1 MAARVNALQVGQT
14 VQVEELDH
22 GFRLTV
28 LGPAQGGHAV
38 LAVEPD
44 YVILGCE
51 DGTVQMP
58 AYLIKAV
65 IAEAG
70 DTPEAA

>member
-1 MAARVNALQVGQT
+1 MAQRGNVLQVGQT

-28 LGPAQGGHAV
+28 LDPSQGGNRV
-38 LAVEPD
+38 LAAELD
-44 YVILGCE
+44 YVVLGCE
-51 DGTVQMP
+51 DGTLRLP
-58 AYLIKAV
+58 AYLIKSV
-65 IAEAG
+65 IAVAG